1 MLTHIQNNDSLVRW
15 IILEAAIGSSL
26 TWLDASFAFNFCYKK
41 LADKNFNLGSGSTME
56 VVRMFADTV
65 VVVHTI
71 EKGEKD
77 VLPLYEE
84 AVPFESENEQ
94 SRLIYSS

>member
-1 MLTHIQNNDSLVRW
+1 VRW

-26 TWLDASFAFNFCYKK
+26 SWIDASFAFNFCYRR
-41 LADKNFNLGSGSTME
+41 LADKDFTLGSGSTMD

-65 VVVHTI
+65 VTIHTI

-77 VLPLYEE
+77 ALPQYVKVVSDEDQ
-84 AVPFESENEQ
+84 SERA
-94 SRLIYSS
+94 RLIQ